1 MNDLCISNSG
11 LRYEKSAIILKDK
24 CVVGFFSKKLFIPM
38 KQFFF
43 TIYLFT
49 AFYDLLANT
58 LSLLNLV
65 NSVNMPRM
73 LKLNGQKFKEG
84 EISRGRYYSCSTST

>member
-1 MNDLCISNSG
+1 MLWDLFQKTFYT
-11 LRYEKSAIILKDK
+11 YETI
-24 CVVGFFSKKLFIPM
+24 FFSLFI
-38 KQFFF
+38 
-43 TIYLFT
+43 LFT
-49 AFYDLLANT
+49 AFCDLLANT

-84 EISRGRYYSCSTST
+84 EICRGRYYSCSTNKYLVFEYIGFDFLNFY

>member
-1 MNDLCISNSG
+1 MCCGIFFKKTFYT
-11 LRYEKSAIILKDK
+11 YETI
-24 CVVGFFSKKLFIPM
+24 
-38 KQFFF
+38 FF

-73 LKLNGQKFKEG
+73 LKLNGQKFNER
-84 EISRGRYYSCSTST
+84 EICRGRYYSCSTST